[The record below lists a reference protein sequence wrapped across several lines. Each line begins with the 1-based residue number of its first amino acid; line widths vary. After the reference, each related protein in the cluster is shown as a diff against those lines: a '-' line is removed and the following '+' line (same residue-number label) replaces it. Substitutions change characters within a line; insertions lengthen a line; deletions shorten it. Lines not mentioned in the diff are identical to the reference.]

1 MKNQD
6 DSFITFVMYHALFG
20 KKLFENETEE
30 KMFETYIPENVFG
43 VFSTIRRGEP
53 IPREPIDIHGCIGY
67 WEKNFNTMTKHDVY
81 LNMLQ
86 VSYDSLWSDNRRES
100 FPPIETDP
108 ESLLELDFMMNP
120 IYPIDKQ
127 TGRITISTFKKVT
140 FSNNVYGIIIQSKDK
155 KQKATYLPN
164 VFKNISWDEIIFSIK
179 QKAHIAF
186 EDYDVYAYKIKQVK
200 ARFIDMLTRESFC
213 FISIYHF
220 SRLLLENM
228 DTSLRFPFVYLFTNG
243 RLERNTE
250 DDVRNISTL
259 SDVYKYIHLFPILR
273 KKYRLQSD
281 FLQKKVLEI
290 MKNTRSFSSQSL
302 SFLGYLYSNSSKK
315 NPFKKLF
322 CEKLTRDFSSADKE
336 FAQPQIIIGLNEAGC
351 HVPLDG
357 FPYNTL
363 NSKDSLFKINWVI
376 QAMVSLDE
384 KLPRAW
390 LMQLDIV
397 KKIELLLRNP
407 ETETNYLAVAFEM
420 MCFVYASTND
430 TYWWKPLFALFY
442 ELEKR
447 KTCHNILYAFLNETA
462 RIDITGHI
470 LNGFIEMRSIPT

>member
-1 MKNQD
+1 
-6 DSFITFVMYHALFG
+6 
-20 KKLFENETEE
+20 
-30 KMFETYIPENVFG
+30 
-43 VFSTIRRGEP
+43 
-53 IPREPIDIHGCIGY
+53 
-67 WEKNFNTMTKHDVY
+67 
-81 LNMLQ
+81 
-86 VSYDSLWSDNRRES
+86 
-100 FPPIETDP
+100 
-108 ESLLELDFMMNP
+108 
-120 IYPIDKQ
+120 
-127 TGRITISTFKKVT
+127 
-140 FSNNVYGIIIQSKDK
+140 
-155 KQKATYLPN
+155 
-164 VFKNISWDEIIFSIK
+164 
-179 QKAHIAF
+179 
-186 EDYDVYAYKIKQVK
+186 
-200 ARFIDMLTRESFC
+200 
-213 FISIYHF
+213 
-220 SRLLLENM
+220 
-228 DTSLRFPFVYLFTNG
+228 
-243 RLERNTE
+243 
-250 DDVRNISTL
+250 
-259 SDVYKYIHLFPILR
+259 
-273 KKYRLQSD
+273 
-281 FLQKKVLEI
+281 
-290 MKNTRSFSSQSL
+290 
-302 SFLGYLYSNSSKK
+302 LGYLYSNSSKK